1 MASQIELIVRARDQ
15 ASKTLQQIGQGLRN
29 QSQSYRQLGQSH
41 TQYANQTSRYAR
53 QQLSYGQATLRQTV
67 QQRSEVQRLGQTY
80 QRMGSQATQSAQ
92 QQARATKEAR
102 QQQVALGREIRQNN
116 GQYTR
121 MQKMGAGMRTAGA
134 VVGGVT
140 AAGYVAAQPIGR
152 VMEYD
157 RSLRHVAN
165 TVYDGKSNEEKQ
177 AGLGVINKRVIDA
190 ANSGGVAKEAALQT
204 LNSMAASG
212 TMNMQDAMDM
222 LPHVTKT
229 AMAAGD
235 ADPNDIGMIVVKA
248 LQSGFSKADI
258 PELLDRSVRSGM
270 DGGFELKDMAS
281 WLPQQMALMKNS
293 GMKGMD
299 DFSYVLSANQL
310 SLETAGNADEAG
322 NNLVN
327 LMAKMTSTDTVKRA
341 SKIKLDGKDLDWS
354 GELARL
360 REEKG
365 MNTLEGALNIV
376 DRIVKSDPNSQK
388 VANKLA
394 GATDAER
401 KAILESQQDIFKGTA
416 IGELFADRQVTMAL
430 LAMVNGKDRMAGLME
445 KQKSAKGTVDNSAA
459 FVAQG
464 ADVKA
469 QAGKNAYS
477 EAEYNAFDGIANKI
491 GEAMKGIGDWSRG
504 NPNAS
509 KALTLG
515 GWGAASIGAA
525 GITGGLLSRLGGGG
539 MGAGGLW
546 QGGKAMAGKAGGQLM
561 GAGRWAGGQLMQGG
575 QSMWRA
581 VGPTLMQSMRVGFT
595 EWLPKLFNAK
605 GAVGAGLLFH
615 SEKLGDGSMNK
626 YNPEWLKAPQQA
638 QGNELQ
644 KTAEY
649 FQQSAQTQQQS
660 SEQFNLATQTQ
671 QQSADTINQSAQTLA
686 QVGAQMMAAAT
697 QMQAAAATPQQVVV
711 SVQGGNIMAQ
721 VAQQMSRNERKN

>member
-29 QSQSYRQLGQSH
+29 QGQSYRQLGQNH

-53 QQLSYGQATLRQTV
+53 QQLTYGQATLRQTV
-67 QQRSEVQRLGQTY
+67 QQRTEIQRLGQTY
-80 QRMGSQATQSAQ
+80 QRMGSQATQATQ
-92 QQARATKEAR
+92 QQARATREAR
-102 QQQVALGREIRQNN
+102 QQQAALGREIRQN
-116 GQYTR
+116 GAQYSR
-121 MQKMGAGMRTAGA
+121 MQKVGSAVKGVGMVAGS
-134 VVGGVT
+134 VT
-140 AAGYVAAQPIGR
+140 AAGYVAAQPISR
-152 VMEYD
+152 TMTYD

-165 TVYDGKSNEEKQ
+165 TIYDGQSIAEKQ

-190 ANSGGVAKEAALQT
+190 ANAGGVGKEAALET

-212 TMNMQDAMDM
+212 TLNMQDALEM

-235 ADPNDIGMIVVKA
+235 ANPNDIGMIVVKA

-360 REEKG
+360 RDEKG
-365 MNTLEGALNIV
+365 MNTLQGALDIV
-376 DRIVKSDPNSQK
+376 DRIVKADPNSQK
-388 VANKLA
+388 VANQLA

-416 IGELFADRQVTMAL
+416 IGELFADRQATMAL
-430 LAMVNGKDRMAGLME
+430 LAMVNGKDRMTGLMDTH
-445 KQKSAKGTVDNSAA
+445 KTAKGTVEKNAE

-464 ADVKA
+464 SDVKA

-491 GEAMKGIGDWSRG
+491 GEAMKGVGDWSRG
-504 NPNAS
+504 NPGLT
-509 KALTLG
+509 KAMTIG
-515 GWGAASIGAA
+515 GWGAAGIGAA
-525 GITGGLLSRLGGGG
+525 GMTGGILSKLGFGG
-539 MGAGGLW
+539 GGLW
-546 QGGKAMAGKAGGQLM
+546 QGGKALAGKAGGQLLS
-561 GAGRWAGGQLMQGG
+561 GGRWAGSQALQGG
-575 QSMWRA
+575 QTMWRA

-615 SEKLGDGSMNK
+615 SEKLGDGTMNK
-626 YNPEWLKAPQQA
+626 YNPEWLKAPQQNT
-638 QGNELQ
+638 GNELQ
-644 KTAEY
+644 KTAEH

-660 SEQFNLATQTQ
+660 SEQFNQATQTQ
-671 QQSADTINQSAQTLA
+671 QQSADTISQSAQTLM
-686 QVGAQMMAAAT
+686 QVGAQMLTAAA
-697 QMQAAAATPQQVVV
+697 QMQAAAAMPQQIVV

-721 VAQQMSRNERKN
+721 VAQQMARNERKN